1 LGRRSAAP
9 LQELAEKIGLGQH
22 FGMSQHEKTNARR
35 WTERILFAAAL
46 WTSIGF
52 IFALPNFG
60 MGPRRVVVLSALALW
75 WSWGLLAFVIIA
87 VDARLPFS
95 AVQLRRRI
103 AAHVFLSV
111 VFTSLFVYVLV
122 AMRAVLGL
130 QNWST
135 VREPHLF
142 ANALRGMF
150 LWNLLIYWVI
160 AGGWLAYRY
169 NQSYVSSELRS
180 ERLERQFSE
189 ARLNVLRMQLNPHFL
204 FNALNTISSQ
214 VERDPRLARAMIE
227 HLGDLLRLSLESKDK
242 QEVPLAEEME
252 FLEHYIAIQKIRFGE
267 HLKIKVAVMP
277 EARTASVPSL
287 FLQPLVENAIRH
299 GVSMRSSGGTVEIS
313 ALRADGRVKIRV
325 ADDGVGLPGGWDLEK
340 SAGLGLSATRERIAG
355 LYPDARSRFSIRNRE
370 GGGTEVEVDIP
381 FRVADGESA

>member
-1 LGRRSAAP
+1 MR
-9 LQELAEKIGLGQH
+9 EKAE
-22 FGMSQHEKTNARR
+22 SNVTR
-35 WTERILFAAAL
+35 WTGRILFAAVL
-46 WTSIGF
+46 WTSIGL
-52 IFALPNFG
+52 IFALPNLG

-95 AVQLRRRI
+95 AVQLQRRI
-103 AAHVFLSV
+103 AAHVFLSLL
-111 VFTSLFVYVLV
+111 FTSLFVYVLV
-122 AMRAVLGL
+122 AMRAALGL
-130 QNWST
+130 QSWST
-135 VREPHLF
+135 VGEPHLF

-160 AGGWLAYRY
+160 AGGWQAYRY
-169 NQSYVSSELRS
+169 NQSYISSELRS

-252 FLEHYIAIQKIRFGE
+252 FLEHYVAIQKIRFGE
-267 HLKIKVAVMP
+267 HLNIKVAVTP
-277 EARTASVPSL
+277 EARIASVPSL

-313 ALRADGRVKIRV
+313 AMRSDGRVKIRV
-325 ADDGVGLPGGWDLEK
+325 ADDGVGLPAGWDSQK
-340 SAGLGLSATRERIAG
+340 SAGLGLTATRERIAG

-381 FRVADGESA
+381 FRVTGGESA

>member
-1 LGRRSAAP
+1 MNDLQAANFRRR
-9 LQELAEKIGLGQH
+9 GG
-22 FGMSQHEKTNARR
+22 
-35 WTERILFAAAL
+35 RILFAAVL
-46 WTSIGF
+46 WTSIGLM
-52 IFALPNFG
+52 FALPNLG
-60 MGPRRVVVLSALALW
+60 MRPPRVIVLSALAMW
-75 WSWGLLAFVIIA
+75 WSWGLLAFGIIA

-103 AAHVFLSV
+103 AAHVVLSV
-111 VFTSLFVYVLV
+111 LFTSLVVYAFN
-122 AMRAVLGL
+122 AMLTLFGL
-130 QNWST
+130 QDWST
-135 VREPHLF
+135 IRNPHLF

-189 ARLNVLRMQLNPHFL
+189 ARLNALRMQLNPHFL

-267 HLKIKVAVMP
+267 HLKIEVAVTP

-299 GVSMRSSGGTVEIS
+299 GVSRRSSGRTVEIS
-313 ALRADGRVKIRV
+313 ATCVDGRVKIRV
-325 ADDGVGLPGGWDLEK
+325 TDDGMGLPAGWDLRE
-340 SAGLGLSATRERIAG
+340 SAGLGLTATRERIAG
-355 LYPDARSRFSIRNRE
+355 LYPDARSRFEIRNRE
-370 GGGTEVEVDIP
+370 GGGTEVE
-381 FRVADGESA
+381 G

>member
-1 LGRRSAAP
+1 
-9 LQELAEKIGLGQH
+9 
-22 FGMSQHEKTNARR
+22 MSQRQITMAREWGGR
-35 WTERILFAAAL
+35 LLFAAVL

-52 IFALPNFG
+52 IFALPNLG
-60 MGPRRVVVLSALALW
+60 MGPRKVVVLSALALW
-75 WSWGLLAFVIIA
+75 WAWGLLAFVIIA

-95 AVQLRRRI
+95 AVQLGRRI
-103 AAHVFLSV
+103 AAHVVLSV
-111 VFTSLFVYVLV
+111 VFTCLFVYLLV
-122 AMRAVLGL
+122 AVRALLGL
-130 QNWST
+130 GHWSALGDAKLL
-135 VREPHLF
+135 PS
-142 ANALRGMF
+142 ALRGMF

-160 AGGWLAYRY
+160 AGGWQAYRY

-267 HLKIKVAVMP
+267 HLKIEVAVSP

-299 GVSMRSSGGTVEIS
+299 GVSRRASGGTVEIS
-313 ALRADGRVKIRV
+313 AARVDGHVKIRV
-325 ADDGVGLPGGWDLEK
+325 ADDGVGLPAGWDLEK
-340 SAGLGLSATRERIAG
+340 SAGLGLTATRERIAG
-355 LYPDARSRFSIRNRE
+355 LYPESRSRFEIRNRDS
-370 GGGTEVEVDIP
+370 GGTEVEVELP
-381 FRVADGESA
+381 FRLAGEARS

>member
-1 LGRRSAAP
+1 
-9 LQELAEKIGLGQH
+9 
-22 FGMSQHEKTNARR
+22 MSQTQESNLKR
-35 WTERILFAAAL
+35 WLGRILFAAVL

-52 IFALPNFG
+52 VFALPNFG
-60 MGPRRVVVLSALALW
+60 MGPRKVVVLSALALW

-95 AVQLRRRI
+95 ATHLGRRI
-103 AAHVFLSV
+103 AAHIVLSV
-111 VFTSLFVYVLV
+111 LFTCLLVYVLV
-122 AMRAVLGL
+122 AMRALLGL
-130 QNWST
+130 GPWSALWDT
-135 VREPHLF
+135 KLLPG
-142 ANALRGMF
+142 ALRGMF
-150 LWNLLIYWVI
+150 LWSWLIYWVI
-160 AGGWLAYRY
+160 AGGWHAYRY

-242 QEVPLAEEME
+242 QEVPLAEEMA

-267 HLKIKVAVMP
+267 HLKIEVAVTP

-299 GVSMRSSGGTVEIS
+299 GVSRRSSGGTVEIS
-313 ALRADGRVKIRV
+313 ASRADGRVKIRV
-325 ADDGVGLPGGWDLEK
+325 ADDGVGLPAGWDLQK
-340 SAGLGLSATRERIAG
+340 SAGLGLTATRERIAA
-355 LYPDARSRFSIRNRE
+355 LYPDARSRFAIRNRE
-370 GGGTEVEVDIP
+370 SGGTEVEVDLP
-381 FRVADGESA
+381 FRMVGGERA

>member
-1 LGRRSAAP
+1 
-9 LQELAEKIGLGQH
+9 
-22 FGMSQHEKTNARR
+22 MSEQDTANWKR
-35 WTERILFAAAL
+35 WAGTILLVAVFSTL
-46 WTSIGF
+46 IGF
-52 IFALPNFG
+52 IFALPNLG
-60 MGPRRVVVLSALALW
+60 MGGQRKMVVLSALALW
-75 WSWGLLAFVIIA
+75 WAWGILAFLIVA

-95 AVQLRRRI
+95 AAQLGRRI
-103 AAHVFLSV
+103 AAHVVLSV
-111 VFTSLFVYVLV
+111 LFTSLFVYVLIV
-122 AMRAVLGL
+122 VRALLGL
-130 QNWST
+130 QHWAT
-135 VREPHLF
+135 LWDARVFP
-142 ANALRGMF
+142 NALRGMF

-160 AGGWLAYRY
+160 AGGWQAYRY

-252 FLEHYIAIQKIRFGE
+252 FLEHYVAIQKIRFGDN
-267 HLKIKVAVMP
+267 LKIEVAVTA

-299 GVSMRSSGGTVEIS
+299 GVSRRASGGTVEIS
-313 ALRADGRVKIRV
+313 AVRVDGRVKIRV
-325 ADDGVGLPGGWDLEK
+325 VDDGVGLPAGWDLQK
-340 SAGLGLSATRERIAG
+340 SAGLGLTATRERIAG
-355 LYPDARSRFSIRNRE
+355 IYADGQGRLSIRNRD
-370 GGGTEVEVDIP
+370 GGGTEVEVELP
-381 FRVADGESA
+381 FRLVGGERA

>member
-1 LGRRSAAP
+1 MND
-9 LQELAEKIGLGQH
+9 LQVVN
-22 FGMSQHEKTNARR
+22 FRR
-35 WTERILFAAAL
+35 WGGRLLFAAVL

-52 IFALPNFG
+52 IFALPYLG
-60 MGPRRVVVLSALALW
+60 TAGQRKMGLLSALAVW
-75 WSWGLLAFVIIA
+75 WSWGLLSFLIIA

-95 AVQLRRRI
+95 AVQLGRRI
-103 AAHVFLSV
+103 AAHVVLSV
-111 VFTSLFVYVLV
+111 LFTSLFVYVLIV
-122 AMRAVLGL
+122 MRALLGL
-130 QNWST
+130 EHWAT
-135 VREPHLF
+135 LWDGRVFP
-142 ANALRGMF
+142 NALRGMF

-160 AGGWLAYRY
+160 AGGWQAYRY

-189 ARLNVLRMQLNPHFL
+189 ARLNALRMQLNPHFL

-267 HLKIKVAVMP
+267 HLKVEVAVTP

-299 GVSMRSSGGTVEIS
+299 GVSRRSSGGTVEIS
-313 ALRADGRVKIRV
+313 AACVDGRVKIRV
-325 ADDGVGLPGGWDLEK
+325 ADDGMGLPAGWDLRE
-340 SAGLGLSATRERIAG
+340 SAGLGLTATRERIAG
-355 LYPDARSRFSIRNRE
+355 LYPDARSWFSIRNRE
-370 GGGTEVEVDIP
+370 GGGTEVEIELP
-381 FRVADGESA
+381 FRVAGGECA

>member
-1 LGRRSAAP
+1 MSE
-9 LQELAEKIGLGQH
+9 QETAKLK
-22 FGMSQHEKTNARR
+22 R
-35 WTERILFAAAL
+35 WAGRILLVAVFSTL
-46 WTSIGF
+46 IGF
-52 IFALPNFG
+52 IFALPSMG
-60 MGPRRVVVLSALALW
+60 MVGQRKMLVLSAMALW
-75 WSWGLLAFVIIA
+75 WSWGILSFLIVA

-95 AVQLRRRI
+95 AVQLGRGI
-103 AAHVFLSV
+103 AHVF
-111 VFTSLFVYVLV
+111 
-122 AMRAVLGL
+122 
-130 QNWST
+130 
-135 VREPHLF
+135 P
-142 ANALRGMF
+142 NALRGMF

-160 AGGWLAYRY
+160 AGGWQAYRY

-252 FLEHYIAIQKIRFGE
+252 FLEHYVAIQKIRFGDN
-267 HLKIKVAVMP
+267 LKIEVAVTP

-299 GVSMRSSGGTVEIS
+299 GVSRRASGGTVEIS
-313 ALRADGRVKIRV
+313 AARVDGRVKIRV
-325 ADDGVGLPGGWDLEK
+325 ADDGVGLPAGWDLQK
-340 SAGLGLSATRERIAG
+340 SAGLGLTATQERIAG
-355 LYPDARSRFSIRNRE
+355 IYADGQGRFSIRNRE
-370 GGGTEVEVDIP
+370 GGGTEVEVELP
-381 FRVADGESA
+381 FRLVGGERA

>member
-1 LGRRSAAP
+1 
-9 LQELAEKIGLGQH
+9 
-22 FGMSQHEKTNARR
+22 MSQQQTNNVKR
-35 WTERILFAAAL
+35 WAERILFAAAL
-46 WTSIGF
+46 WTAIGLV
-52 IFALPNFG
+52 FALPNLG
-60 MGPRRVVVLSALALW
+60 MRPAKMVLLSALGMW
-75 WSWGLLAFVIIA
+75 WSWGLLAFGIIA
-87 VDARLPFS
+87 IDARLPFS

-103 AAHVFLSV
+103 AAHVVLSLL
-111 VFTSLFVYVLV
+111 FTSLFVYVFN
-122 AMRAVLGL
+122 AMLALFGL
-130 QNWST
+130 QGWSV
-135 VREPHLF
+135 VRDPHLYM
-142 ANALRGMF
+142 NALRGMF

-252 FLEHYIAIQKIRFGE
+252 FLEHYVAIQKIRFGE
-267 HLKIKVAVMP
+267 HLKIEVAVTP
-277 EARTASVPSL
+277 EARTAWVPSL

-299 GVSMRSSGGTVEIS
+299 GVSRRASGGTVEIS
-313 ALRADGRVKIRV
+313 AARVDGRVKIRV
-325 ADDGVGLPGGWDLEK
+325 ADDGVGLPAGWDLER
-340 SAGLGLSATRERIAG
+340 SEGLGLAATRERIAG
-355 LYPDARSRFSIRNRE
+355 LYPDARSRFEIRNRE

-381 FRVADGESA
+381 FRLVGGERT

>member
-1 LGRRSAAP
+1 MRRCFGLSLGV
-9 LQELAEKIGLGQH
+9 
-22 FGMSQHEKTNARR
+22 
-35 WTERILFAAAL
+35 
-46 WTSIGF
+46 
-52 IFALPNFG
+52 IFALPNLG
-60 MGPRRVVVLSALALW
+60 MGPRKVVLLSALALW

-103 AAHVFLSV
+103 AAHVVLSV

-122 AMRAVLGL
+122 ADACLCSACKIGRPFGIRIYLRMRCAGC
-130 QNWST
+130 
-135 VREPHLF
+135 
-142 ANALRGMF
+142 F

-160 AGGWLAYRY
+160 AGGWQAYRY

-252 FLEHYIAIQKIRFGE
+252 FLEHYVAIQKIRFGE
-267 HLKIKVAVMP
+267 HLKIEIAVTP
-277 EARTASVPSL
+277 EARTALVPSL

-299 GVSMRSSGGTVEIS
+299 GVSRRASGGTVEIS
-313 ALRADGRVKIRV
+313 AARVDGRVKIRV
-325 ADDGVGLPGGWDLEK
+325 ADDGVGLPAGWDLQK
-340 SAGLGLSATRERIAG
+340 SEGLGLSATRERIAG
-355 LYPDARSRFSIRNRE
+355 LYPDARSRFEIRNRE

-381 FRVADGESA
+381 FEWAERVVRRA